1 MYWIFLVAKCLEYI
15 FNVVH
20 SSWTYSLDLNMYICK
35 SQGGG
40 LQMGLSEEGYLLRF
54 AFCHL
59 FIEVL
64 IVSLEISETEMCP
77 VVC

>member
-1 MYWIFLVAKCLEYI
+1 
-15 FNVVH
+15 
-20 SSWTYSLDLNMYICK
+20 MYICK